1 MNKAFNLP
9 LRASWMRCVLCIM
22 LAGSLAAN
30 DVVAQFPAESEI
42 ARQVMAAYLY
52 KFGSYVV
59 WPDEVFENSSS
70 PITIGVVDAPE
81 LADELRRMVEGRT
94 INGRQVLIRK
104 LKPGGPAEGLHVLFI
119 GGTDT
124 GQVAG
129 VLSDVRTQPILTV
142 TALEN
147 GLDQGSVMNFVVVDG
162 KLRFEVSAQAGRHN
176 GLNISARLLVA
187 AYKVEPEPS

>member
-9 LRASWMRCVLCIM
+9 LRASWMRCVLCIT

-30 DVVAQFPAESEI
+30 VAVAQIAAESEI

-59 WPDEVFENSSS
+59 WPDEVFEDSSS

-81 LADELRRMVEGRT
+81 LADELRQMVEGRT
-94 INGRQVLIRK
+94 ISGRQVLIRK
-104 LKPGGPAEGLHVLFI
+104 LKPGDPTEGLNVLFI
-119 GGTDT
+119 GGTDI
-124 GQVAG
+124 GRLAHI
-129 VLSDVRTQPILTV
+129 LSDVRTQPILTV
-142 TALEN
+142 TALET
-147 GLDQGSVMNFVVVDG
+147 GLDQGSVINFVVVDG
-162 KLRFEVSAQAGRHN
+162 KLRFEVSAQAAGHN